1 MSQENVEIVRAAF
14 EAWSRGEVDQ
24 ALSAMDDTIE
34 WEMAEDEPD
43 ARTLRGVAE
52 VRTMLQGWI
61 ESFEDFSATPQEF
74 IDDGDH
80 VVVPIVFVARPR
92 GGDSPVTIEETQ
104 VFTVEAG
111 TIGRVRE
118 YRTKTQALEAV
129 GLSEQDARAK
139 GS

>member
-14 EAWSRGEVDQ
+14 EAWSRGEFDQ

-52 VRTMLQGWI
+52 VRTMWQGWI
-61 ESFEDFSATPQEF
+61 ESFEDFAATAQEF

-92 GGDSPVTIEETQ
+92 GGDSAVTIEETQ

-129 GLSEQDARAK
+129 GLSEQDAR
-139 GS
+139 G